1 MRYILDTDIC
11 SYIIKGTSS
20 VLLQNL
26 ELHAQDDISITA
38 ITYAELLFGAEK
50 KQSRKIQNKIE
61 AIASIVGIIAF
72 NQNAEREY
80 AKIRTELEK
89 AGTPIGNMDILI
101 ASCAI
106 AEDAVL
112 VTNNERHFSN
122 IKKLQIENWTQ

>member
-11 SYIIKGTSS
+11 SYIIKGSSS

-61 AIASIVGIIAF
+61 AIASIVSIIAF
-72 NQNAEREY
+72 NQNAAREY
-80 AKIRTELEK
+80 AKIRTKLEK
-89 AGTPIGNMDILI
+89 TGTPIGNMDILI

-106 AEDAVL
+106 AEDAIL